1 MGPAGKSASSAPH
14 LRSKRKTL
22 PSRQIDARCPR
33 LYTRSLPSMTGSTS
47 FWGMTPGRS
56 GLRLQPRTQ
65 AAELW
70 SFSMIQHSLDHGEP
84 VFHSPYFAISAK
96 HMPTA
101 MKLYQATIM
110 AAGQP
115 TARAIA
121 TIARATAMRCR
132 SPPLNW
138 RGRCRARSFSPTFS
152 SQSAAMS
159 NASRLPLRRS
169 GSPQRFIDIDIA
181 VQCRALHGQAALW
194 PCIFLSCKS
203 AHVIYPV

>member
-33 LYTRSLPSMTGSTS
+33 LYTRSLPSTTGSTS

-56 GLRLQPRTQ
+56 GLRLQPKTQ

-70 SFSMIQHSLDHGEP
+70 SFSTIQHSLDHGEP
-84 VFHSPYFAISAK
+84 VFHSPYFAISAM
-96 HMPTA
+96 HMPMA

-138 RGRCRARSFSPTFS
+138 RGAAGHDLSAQPFRAKARRCRTRTGCPSGEAAARNGS
-152 SQSAAMS
+152 S
-159 NASRLPLRRS
+159 
-169 GSPQRFIDIDIA
+169 I
-181 VQCRALHGQAALW
+181 
-194 PCIFLSCKS
+194 
-203 AHVIYPV
+203 